1 MTDSADSLQE
11 TVALTTAPGRT
22 IGEMWAE
29 ALRRN
34 GVPVGLRPN
43 DPGELG
49 TFGGENLLGGVTLF
63 VRRMDLD
70 RAQEVIAELTGEMGE
85 SPPPER

>member
-1 MTDSADSLQE
+1 
-11 TVALTTAPGRT
+11 
-22 IGEMWAE
+22 MWAE

-70 RAQEVIAELTGEMGE
+70 RAREVMENLTDETEEM
-85 SPPPER
+85 PPPER